1 MFYDADKNVV
11 IYDNPPAPVL
21 AFAGGLL
28 RPVPGLDNHHYCKA
42 TLENLQTLRMFDV
55 DVPPIMNFRY
65 DWPRL
70 RRAIPKPFA
79 AQVVTANHVALHPRS
94 FVLNDMRTGKTLS
107 CLWAAEFIMQE
118 AERKGLTVRCL
129 IICPLSTVRS
139 VWVDAIQTH
148 FMGRRKVTN
157 AYNSSAK
164 RRMQLLQSSSDFYVM
179 NLDGIKIGAKKT
191 WRGVDL
197 EKGGLAAH
205 IRDRADIQII
215 IIDEA
220 SGFRDAQ
227 SARSKAAQTVLAEK
241 EYVWALT
248 GTPTPNAPTDAH
260 GLRKLIDPEY
270 RESFKSVKER
280 MMYHVGGFKWSP
292 RPDGYIQAAELLQ
305 PAVRFRKSD
314 CFDLPPQLQT
324 ARDAEFTAEQA
335 ELYEALRLA
344 MRAELAGGEID
355 AVHEG
360 ALRLKLLQIA
370 CGAVYDGA
378 HVAHEVDCSG
388 RLDVLKEAMD
398 EADCGPKG
406 EGKCLIFAPFT
417 STVNLLRKHLDD
429 WFRKGGAA
437 AGTIRQITGSVTPKE
452 RAEIVSKFQ
461 SADAPRVII
470 ADPGTMAH
478 GLTCTA
484 ANTIIWYAPT
494 DKPENWAQGNERILG
509 ASQKNTTL
517 VVKIAITK
525 VEREIYDRLNNKQS
539 MQGAMLSM
547 LEDR

>member
-1 MFYDADKNVV
+1 MFYDTDRNLV
-11 IYDNPPAPVL
+11 IYDRQEAP
-21 AFAGGLL
+21 LL
-28 RPVPGLDNHHYCKA
+28 KPIPGTDHFYARA
-42 TLENLQTLRMFDV
+42 TLENLQALRTHDI
-55 DVPPIMNFRY
+55 DVPPIMNYRY

-70 RRAIPKPFA
+70 RRAVPKPFA
-79 AQVVTANHVALHPRS
+79 AQVVTANHAALHPRS

-107 CLWAAEFIMQE
+107 CLWAAEYIMME
-118 AERKGLTVRCL
+118 AEKKGLTCRCL
-129 IICPLSTVRS
+129 IVCPLSTVRS
-139 VWVDAIQTH
+139 VWVDAVQTH
-148 FMGRRKVTN
+148 FMGRRKIVNT
-157 AYNSSAK
+157 YNSSAK
-164 RRMQLLQSSSDFYVM
+164 RRMQLFQLPADFYVM
-179 NLDGIKIGAKKT
+179 NIDGVKIGAKKT
-191 WRGVDL
+191 WRGIDL

-205 IRDRADIQII
+205 IKGRSDIQII

-227 SARSKAAQTVLAEK
+227 STRSRAAAEVFAEK
-241 EYVWALT
+241 PYVWALT
-248 GTPTPNAPTDAH
+248 GTPTPNQPTDAH
-260 GLRKLIDPEY
+260 GLRRLIDPAY

-280 MMYHVGGFKWSP
+280 MMYHVGGFKWAP
-292 RPDGYIQAAELLQ
+292 RPDGYIQAAELLT
-305 PAVRFRKSD
+305 PSVRFKKEH
-314 CFDLPPQLQT
+314 CFDMPPQLQT
-324 ARDAEFTAEQA
+324 ARDAEFSPEQA

-388 RLDVLKEAMD
+388 RLSVLKEAME

-429 WFRKGGAA
+429 WYKKGHADTGA
-437 AGTIRQITGSVTPKE
+437 IRQITGSVSPKE

-461 SADAPRVII
+461 SAGVPRIII

-494 DKPENWAQGNERILG
+494 DKPESWAQGNERILG

-525 VEREIYDRLNNKQS
+525 VEREIYQRLNNKQS
-539 MQGAMLSM
+539 MQGAMLSL
-547 LEDR
+547 LED